1 MVDSDEIA
9 YGHHHPSFAI
19 FPGSS
24 ETNFADAKS
33 TSRVPSPVLGLECD
47 STTMEVAQDVSDGDA
62 DEETTQTDEGG
73 IEAEEDEEKA
83 KKKNG
88 EDACLHDGKDD
99 FQRQQR
105 GKACRT
111 KSSLNSH
118 VRRHE
123 RGKSKRA
130 KRRRRKS
137 VENDADPANGN
148 DGEDKASKSNGEAV
162 INDDHDILNGGDVV
176 INDNS
181 ATTTTIISGIK
192 QFQCPHCDK
201 MMKSRGCLESHIKR
215 IHGEKKYQCGQCGL
229 KYGLQSQLNVH
240 MKRDHEGGN

>member
-1 MVDSDEIA
+1 
-9 YGHHHPSFAI
+9 
-19 FPGSS
+19 
-24 ETNFADAKS
+24 
-33 TSRVPSPVLGLECD
+33 
-47 STTMEVAQDVSDGDA
+47 MEVAQDVGDGDA
-62 DEETTQTDEGG
+62 SIDEGTSRTEEGG
-73 IEAEEDEEKA
+73 IEEEEDEEKA
-83 KKKNG
+83 IKKNG

-118 VRRHE
+118 VKRHE
-123 RGKSKRA
+123 RGKTKRA

-137 VENDADPANGN
+137 VENDTDPANGN

-162 INDDHDILNGGDVV
+162 INDDYDILKGGDVV

-181 ATTTTIISGIK
+181 ATTTIIISGIK

-215 IHGEKKYQCGQCGL
+215 IHGEKKFQCGQCGL